1 MVFLFFKEANFRD
14 GRIKKGSQYIQLDME
29 KLTNALQPAQT
40 YEITDAYVGM
50 SEKLPAWVIVHRL
63 IEEQQQKRLR
73 DRGHVMRRKKS
84 YVKQETKKT
93 DSPSHKEL

>member
-1 MVFLFFKEANFRD
+1 
-14 GRIKKGSQYIQLDME
+14 
-29 KLTNALQPAQT
+29 
-40 YEITDAYVGM
+40 M

-63 IEEQQQKRLR
+63 TEEQQQKRLR